1 MSKDNYNIDDILS
14 EIKMRREEAL
24 KESEKPQKAEEET
37 VFTADEEEI
46 EEITQSFSKKEP
58 EEEVFENAEE
68 AVTEEEGAPEEAEP
82 EDESA
87 VSEEEPSDEEPS
99 DEEPLKEEEP
109 EEESPAEQD
118 EGMVDILSLSEKET
132 ALPVQEEPS
141 PEENEEAPKKKKRK
155 TAKII
160 IAIIAVIVVAA
171 VAVAA
176 IFAND
181 MLDRIVNNGKVTEAT
196 TEEPWQGMDKLIKDF
211 APIDETEA
219 TQLSSLKDMIKSWY
233 YNGKPCSSTHV
244 LNVLFIGED
253 TRGKKILDE
262 GTRADS
268 AIIVSVNI
276 DTGVVTLTSIL
287 RDAYTYW
294 ETKEGD
300 SSTGQFGKINGAM
313 STGDINAYINCV
325 ENMYKI
331 KIDNYAI
338 VNFDSFET
346 IVDTLGGVTLT
357 LTDAEINEI
366 NNHQVRYGH
375 VTIEKTFE
383 GEKGKMKLNGKQAL
397 AYCRI
402 RKLDSD
408 NMRANRQK
416 TCISEIFKQSRK
428 ASKVRLLRMINK
440 LIPYVNTN
448 FSKNEI
454 VKIAKYAFSQGW
466 LDFDIYMQT
475 MPEANL
481 KGGMG
486 YGAWI
491 WKCDFPADAYNLQYI
506 IYGES
511 NVTLAHIR
519 PNTATCPEEGFFED
533 GDAPM
538 DMQFTTTN
546 THYGEVTVVE
556 TTTKKHK
563 NKTTTSN

>member
-14 EIKMRREEAL
+14 EIKAHRDGADKLEKTAEQAVEEQAAAAPTA
-24 KESEKPQKAEEET
+24 EEPVQEDTAEEEPII
-37 VFTADEEEI
+37 EEEA
-46 EEITQSFSKKEP
+46 KP
-58 EEEVFENAEE
+58 EETE
-68 AVTEEEGAPEEAEP
+68 A
-82 EDESA
+82 EDES
-87 VSEEEPSDEEPS
+87 VSEEETEAEEEAP
-99 DEEPLKEEEP
+99 EEEP
-109 EEESPAEQD
+109 AQEETSEEEQTEEEISESEEEEAP
-118 EGMVDILSLSEKET
+118 EGMIDILSLSDDDVPDFINDEEILSETDEPEEKEKK
-132 ALPVQEEPS
+132 
-141 PEENEEAPKKKKRK
+141 NKKKI
-155 TAKII
+155 AKII
-160 IAIIAVIVVAA
+160 IGIIALIVVIA
-171 VAVAA
+171 VAVGA

-181 MLDRIVNNGKVTEAT
+181 MLDKIIKNGGNTVAT

-253 TRGKKILDE
+253 TRGSEILDE

-276 DTGVVTLTSIL
+276 DTKVVTLTSVL

-300 SSTGQFGKINGAM
+300 ESTGQFGKVNGAM
-313 STGDINAYINCV
+313 STGDINAYINCI

-357 LTDAEINEI
+357 LTQAEIDEI
-366 NNHQVRYGH
+366 NNHQIRYGH

-383 GEKGKMKLNGKQAL
+383 GDKGKMKLTGKQAL

-408 NMRANRQK
+408 NMRADRQK
-416 TCISEIFKQSRK
+416 TCISEIFKQTRK
-428 ASKVRLLRMINK
+428 ASKVRLIRIIKK

-448 FSKNEI
+448 FGKNEI
-454 VKIAKYAFSQGW
+454 LKIAKYAMSQGW

-475 MPEANL
+475 MPEQNL

-511 NVTLAHIR
+511 NITLAHIR

-533 GDAPM
+533 GDAAM
-538 DMQFTTTN
+538 DLQYTISNTN
-546 THYGEVTVVE
+546 YGEVTVVE

-563 NKTTTSN
+563 ETTTSN

>member
-14 EIKMRREEAL
+14 EIKARKEAEAQPKPEAGEPAEVKEEI
-24 KESEKPQKAEEET
+24 KEEPQPEEPAEETEEEPEAQTVPEEEPAEEE
-37 VFTADEEEI
+37 
-46 EEITQSFSKKEP
+46 
-58 EEEVFENAEE
+58 
-68 AVTEEEGAPEEAEP
+68 AP
-82 EDESA
+82 
-87 VSEEEPSDEEPS
+87 VSEEEPAEEIT
-99 DEEPLKEEEP
+99 EEAVPEEEAETEATEEAPEP
-109 EEESPAEQD
+109 EEESE
-118 EGMVDILSLSEKET
+118 MVDILSLSEE
-132 ALPVQEEPS
+132 AREEAVSSEEEPLF
-141 PEENEEAPKKKKRK
+141 EEEEEDEGKKKKKK

-160 IAIIAVIVVAA
+160 IGIVALIVVIA
-171 VAVAA
+171 VAVGA

-181 MLDRIVNNGKVTEAT
+181 MINKLIHNGEKTVAT
-196 TEEPWQGMDKLIKDF
+196 TEEPWQGMDKLVKDF
-211 APIDETEA
+211 SPIDETEA
-219 TQLSSLKDMIKSWY
+219 TQLSSLKDMIKTWY

-253 TRGKKILDE
+253 TRGSEILDE

-294 ETKEGD
+294 ETTEGD
-300 SSTGQFGKINGAM
+300 ESTGMFGKINGAM

-325 ENMYKI
+325 EHMYKI

-346 IVDTLGGVTLT
+346 IVDTLGGVTLE

-383 GEKGKMKLNGKQAL
+383 GSKGKMKLNGKQAL

-408 NMRANRQK
+408 NMRADRQK
-416 TCISEIFKQSRK
+416 TCISEIFKQTRK
-428 ASKVRLLRMINK
+428 ASTVRLIRIIKK

-454 VKIAKYAFSQGW
+454 LQIARYAFSQGW
-466 LDFDIYMQT
+466 LDFDIYMQNL
-475 MPEANL
+475 PEANL

-511 NVTLAHIR
+511 NITLAHIR

-533 GDAPM
+533 GDAAM
-538 DMQFTTTN
+538 DMQYTISNTN
-546 THYGEVTVVE
+546 YGEVTVVE

-563 NKTTTSN
+563 ETTTSN